1 LTEVGFAGIAVRI
14 YWRGYRCVPSLKIK
28 QGLNRGTVQ
37 VSVIFSAQMSLLL
50 PEKARLRIP
59 ELPNISSKRS

>member
-1 LTEVGFAGIAVRI
+1 
-14 YWRGYRCVPSLKIK
+14 VPSLKIK

-37 VSVIFSAQMSLLL
+37 VGVIFLAQMSLLL

-59 ELPNISSKRS
+59 ELPNISSKQS